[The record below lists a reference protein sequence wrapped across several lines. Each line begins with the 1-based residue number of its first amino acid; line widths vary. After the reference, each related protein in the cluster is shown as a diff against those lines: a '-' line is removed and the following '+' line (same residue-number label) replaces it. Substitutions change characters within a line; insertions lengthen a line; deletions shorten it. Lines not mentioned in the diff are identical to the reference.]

1 MGEERLLPA
10 LITEKF
16 AAFEQLEAEFVDSFV
31 FVQEVQGQRRFPAF
45 PVTLSVQYL
54 YALWVCARKDRLLS
68 VPGTLGRY
76 EGQRCLELLR
86 GWQSGESAEVVAFL
100 QEKLDG
106 LSLAECTRQ
115 LEAARRQ
122 GQAMALVERL
132 VEGRLVLLHRGMNLL
147 RALDAIFTQPEE
159 AIQQE
164 VGTACR
170 ERGLKPEQ
178 IEAHLRE
185 FAAPLLSHMPHP
197 ALARRNMQV
206 MDRLGVLLTA
216 NAVDRPGARTWKVAE
231 PTMPPG
237 PYAQQV
243 IQGYVVL
250 TAPRHNNVLGRNFS
264 DAPTILSIQQS

>member
-1 MGEERLLPA
+1 MGEERLLPT
-10 LITEKF
+10 LVTEKL
-16 AAFEQLEAEFVDSFV
+16 AAFEQLETEFVESFV
-31 FVQEVQGQRRFPAF
+31 FLQEVQGQRRFPAF
-45 PVTLSVQYL
+45 PVALSVQYL

-68 VPGTLGRY
+68 VPGAAGRY

-86 GWQSGESAEVVAFL
+86 DWQSGETAEVVAFL

-122 GQAMALVERL
+122 GQHMALVERL

-147 RALDAIFTQPEE
+147 HALDAIFTLPEE
-159 AIQQE
+159 TVQQE
-164 VGTACR
+164 VVAACR
-170 ERGLKPEQ
+170 KRGLTPAL
-178 IEAHLRE
+178 IEAHLQE
-185 FAAPLLSHMPHP
+185 FAAPLLSYLPHP
-197 ALARRNMQV
+197 ALARCNMQV

-216 NAVDRPGARTWKVAE
+216 NAADRPGARTWKVAE

-243 IQGYVVL
+243 IQGYVIL

-264 DAPTILSIQQS
+264 DAPTFS